1 MLPYFQGE
9 SRMPDEDE
17 EGSGLVNGELEPLPP
32 PGAPGRPPLWPLPQP
47 LLPEPGSTGLPE
59 YAIACFG
66 ESNRTAAAAV
76 KAVYLPAFFN
86 ASFRVIPLSGISIL
100 SVFIS

>member
-1 MLPYFQGE
+1 
-9 SRMPDEDE
+9 
-17 EGSGLVNGELEPLPP
+17 
-32 PGAPGRPPLWPLPQP
+32 
-47 LLPEPGSTGLPE
+47 
-59 YAIACFG
+59 
-66 ESNRTAAAAV
+66 V